1 MSHKHDHAQHNHPH
15 EPKGPWWKQPH
26 RDWRVWV
33 GIVLMIAAMAAYVLS
48 IDESLRPG
56 GVTQQT
62 PAAP

>member
-1 MSHKHDHAQHNHPH
+1 MSHKHDHPH
-15 EPKGPWWKQPH
+15 HSHESKSSWWKQPH

-48 IDESLRPG
+48 FDESMRPG
-56 GVTQQT
+56 GVVKETV